1 MPFLKRLGY
10 FLIGLSIGLL
20 FLAVFLR
27 KKTEGTDTEF
37 CYLPNCR
44 VLKELRS
51 KPMEL
56 DPTLGITPD
65 TLLIRHL
72 LTEGKVDFRESDT
85 RAEPCK
91 LYKVRG
97 RKENRNLSI
106 ILENCDSITRLK
118 EYQLLPD

>member
-1 MPFLKRLGY
+1 MSFLKRLGY

-51 KPMEL
+51 KPMQT
-56 DPTLGITPD
+56 DPSLEVTPD
-65 TLLIRHL
+65 TLLVQYL
-72 LTEGKVDFRESDT
+72 LREGEVLFRESDT
-85 RAEPCK
+85 DAEPCK
-91 LYKVRG
+91 IYKIRG
-97 RKENRNLSI
+97 NEGDRILVI
-106 ILENCDSITRLK
+106 TLENCESNT
-118 EYQLLPD
+118 LLTQYTLLEE

>member
-51 KPMEL
+51 KPMET
-56 DPTLGITPD
+56 DPALEITPD
-65 TLLIRHL
+65 TLLVQYL
-72 LTEGKVDFRESDT
+72 LREGEVLFRESDT
-85 RAEPCK
+85 EAEPCK
-91 LYKVRG
+91 IYKIRG
-97 RKENRNLSI
+97 KEGNRILSI
-106 ILENCDSITRLK
+106 TLENCDAHTLLTQYTLTR
-118 EYQLLPD
+118 E

>member
-51 KPMEL
+51 KPMEV
-56 DPTLGITPD
+56 DPTLEATAD
-65 TLLIRHL
+65 TVLVRHL
-72 LTEGKVDFRESDT
+72 LREGKVVFRESDT

-91 LYKVRG
+91 IYKIRG
-97 RKENRNLSI
+97 KAGDQSLWI
-106 ILENCDSITRLK
+106 TVENCDTLTRLTGYRLQS
-118 EYQLLPD
+118 E

>member
-27 KKTEGTDTEF
+27 KKTEETGTEF

-44 VLKELRS
+44 VLKDLRS
-51 KPMEL
+51 KPL
-56 DPTLGITPD
+56 RIDPTLSTTPD
-65 TLLIRHL
+65 TLLIQL
-72 LTEGKVDFRESDT
+72 LLKDGEVLFKESDT

-91 LYKVRG
+91 IYRIQREAEGGQL
-97 RKENRNLSI
+97 I
-106 ILENCDSITRLK
+106 ITLENCETHALLTDYILK
-118 EYQLLPD
+118 RE